1 MQDLI
6 VHAIQEDL
14 IWENEQAN
22 LQLFEQRISE
32 IGESDLIL
40 LPEMFNT
47 GFTMNPGAN
56 ANPEPGPVLD
66 WMMDQAHKADSA
78 ICGSTIVRVN
88 EEYFNRLY
96 WCRPDGSHEFYD
108 KRHLFSLAGEE
119 KVYSAGNSIIQTE
132 IKGWKI
138 RPLICYDL
146 RFPVW
151 CRNDSQYDLLLFVA
165 NWPKRRIAHW
175 DKLLIARAIENQAYV
190 IGLNR
195 VGNDGNDVYHNGS
208 SQIISPQGE
217 VMEQVC
223 DEARIISGRLQY
235 EEITTYRNYLAALQD
250 GDSFTLDF

>member
-132 IKGWKI
+132 IKGWNI
-138 RPLICYDL
+138 RPLICTTFASL
-146 RFPVW
+146 
-151 CRNDSQYDLLLFVA
+151 SGAGTIA
-165 NWPKRRIAHW
+165 NMTCFYLWRTGLSEGSP
-175 DKLLIARAIENQAYV
+175 
-190 IGLNR
+190 IG
-195 VGNDGNDVYHNGS
+195 
-208 SQIISPQGE
+208 
-217 VMEQVC
+217 
-223 DEARIISGRLQY
+223 
-235 EEITTYRNYLAALQD
+235 TNYLLQEPLRTRHM
-250 GDSFTLDF
+250 S

>member
-47 GFTMNPGAN
+47 GFTMDPDAN
-56 ANPEPGPVLD
+56 ANPEHGPVLE
-66 WMMDQAHKADSA
+66 WMLEQAENANSV
-78 ICGSTIVRVN
+78 ICGSTIVQVN
-88 EEYFNRLY
+88 QEYFNRLY
-96 WCRPDGSHEFYD
+96 WCRPDGSYESYD

-119 KVYSAGNSIIQTE
+119 KVYSAGSSILQTE
-132 IKGWKI
+132 IKEWKI

-165 NWPKRRIAHW
+165 NWPERRIAHW
-175 DKLLIARAIENQAYV
+175 DKLLVARAIENQAYV

-195 VGNDGNDVYHNGS
+195 VGNDGKDVYHNGS
-208 SQIISPQGE
+208 SQIVSPQGE

-223 DEARIISGRLQY
+223 DETRIISRTLQY
-235 EEITTYRNYLAALQD
+235 EEITTYRNYLAALED

>member
-14 IWENEQAN
+14 IWENEKAN
-22 LQLFEQRISE
+22 LELFEQRISE

-47 GFTMNPGAN
+47 GFTMNPESN
-56 ANPEPGPVLD
+56 ANGEPGPVLE
-66 WMMDQAHKADSA
+66 WMSGQAESA
-78 ICGSTIVRVN
+78 GSVICGSTIVQVN
-88 EEYFNRLY
+88 GSYFNRLY
-96 WCRPDGSHEFYD
+96 WCRPDGSYESYN

-119 KVYSAGNSIIQTE
+119 KVYSAGDSIIQTE

-165 NWPKRRIAHW
+165 NWPQRRIMHW
-175 DKLLIARAIENQAYV
+175 DKLLVARAIENQAFV
-190 IGLNR
+190 VGLNR
-195 VGNDGNDVYHNGS
+195 VGNDGNQIYHNGS
-208 SQIISPQGE
+208 SQFISPQGE
-217 VMEQVC
+217 VMDQLC
-223 DEARIISGRLQY
+223 DESGILEQHLHY
-235 EEITTYRNYLAALQD
+235 EEITTYRNYLAALED
-250 GDSFTLDF
+250 GDKFTLDL